1 MSNKPGLLKKLANNG
16 IVPEILRS
24 NNSRT
29 TRSSTRA
36 IAENNSEK
44 GLTIETSNPE
54 ALDQTSYFDSN
65 QTINQTIENQEDFDT
80 DTKSDI
86 IEKDLTDDLSNTSQG
101 TLDEAINIEQ
111 EEVDIVL
118 SNTTILEENKQD
130 SQNSIFN
137 RDFTS
142 LKRESIPPVTKVAE
156 EVSTT
161 TMAGS
166 KSKDEIDQLAKDY
179 VDAMKDKDTSKQSE
193 IADNILVKESAAL
206 WKAISA
212 IIDADESLK
221 IYKEKIIQAQ
231 TSGRSA
237 IPSAPLEPEQ
247 KIKVFGQNSPSFSG
261 KPGESFDDWSWKIRQ
276 DIRINKM
283 NDQET
288 ILALNSKLESTP
300 HTMYKK
306 YIDTKNGN
314 DESYTEFH
322 QKLHKLYGKNARND
336 DWITKLKTIR
346 RSDFDTL
353 EEFVDRYTDLSFLS
367 LEFRILYNKYLVKNI

>member
-1 MSNKPGLLKKLANNG
+1 MSKKSGILKKLADNG
-16 IVPEILRS
+16 ILPEILPS

-80 DTKSDI
+80 DTKSNI

-161 TMAGS
+161 TMAGG

-283 NDQET
+283 NDQEA

-353 EEFVDRYTDLSFLS
+353 EEFVDRYTDLSL
-367 LEFRILYNKYLVKNI
+367 

>member
-1 MSNKPGLLKKLANNG
+1 MGTIGGLTVDSSQKRSMSNKPGLLKKLANNG

-161 TMAGS
+161 TMAGG

-206 WKAISA
+206 
-212 IIDADESLK
+212 
-221 IYKEKIIQAQ
+221 
-231 TSGRSA
+231 
-237 IPSAPLEPEQ
+237 
-247 KIKVFGQNSPSFSG
+247 
-261 KPGESFDDWSWKIRQ
+261 
-276 DIRINKM
+276 
-283 NDQET
+283 
-288 ILALNSKLESTP
+288 
-300 HTMYKK
+300 
-306 YIDTKNGN
+306 
-314 DESYTEFH
+314 
-322 QKLHKLYGKNARND
+322 
-336 DWITKLKTIR
+336 
-346 RSDFDTL
+346 
-353 EEFVDRYTDLSFLS
+353 
-367 LEFRILYNKYLVKNI
+367 